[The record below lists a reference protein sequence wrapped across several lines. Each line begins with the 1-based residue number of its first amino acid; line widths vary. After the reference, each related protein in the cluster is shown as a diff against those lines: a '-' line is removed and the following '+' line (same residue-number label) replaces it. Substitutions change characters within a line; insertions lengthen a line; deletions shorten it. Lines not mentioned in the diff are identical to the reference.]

1 VIELEPDCMQMTA
14 LQPRPGGYDLRFF
27 NASDASQEAGVR
39 LQPQPADVRVMTLSD
54 VERERLAP
62 KGGMLRIPVKPWE
75 IVTLRATR

>member
-14 LQPRPGGYDLRFF
+14 LQPRPGGYDLRFL
-27 NASDASQEAGVR
+27 NASDASCEARVR
-39 LQPQPADVRVMTLSD
+39 LQPQPVDVRVVTLGD

-62 KGGMLRIPVKPWE
+62 EGGVLHLSVNPWE